1 MAEKEAETAVAA
13 EGEKLLL
20 FATHTCPNC
29 AQAVQL
35 LDDAGIRYEK
45 IYAEENRD
53 LAKKYGIMSAPTLV
67 MDDGSTVSKFRGVGE
82 VRTFTQSAAVKQ

>member
-1 MAEKEAETAVAA
+1 MADKEAEVNAAA
-13 EGEKLLL
+13 EGESVLL

-35 LDDAGIRYEK
+35 LDEAGILYKK

-53 LAKKYGIMSAPTLV
+53 LAKKYGILQAPTLV
-67 MDDGSTVSKFRGVGE
+67 VDDGSNVSKFRGVGE